1 MSKIVVLEDVTKNY
15 GNKIAVDQITVDFEE
30 GKITGFLGLNGA
42 GKTTTMKIITTY
54 FKPTSGK
61 VFVNNINALEN
72 PYEVRKLI
80 GYLPENF
87 PIYENLTVLDFLRF
101 AASAK
106 DIDKDKVEEE
116 VEKVVKMVGLEN
128 YKNNFLREL
137 SKGYKQRVGIAQ
149 AIIGEPKVIILDEP
163 TQGLDPAQIVE
174 IRNLI
179 KQLSKNRT
187 IILSTHIMQEVEA
200 ICDNVVIIHQG
211 KIKASDKIEN
221 LKEKVSEI
229 TVEYLFD
236 QSLIKS
242 KQQQIK
248 EVLSRY
254 DINDSNIKFEQEVCR
269 IKISKD
275 LESEIEKINAD
286 FIKNEIF
293 FRYVNK
299 HVLTMEDLFLKIIQD
314 NN

>member
-1 MSKIVVLEDVTKNY
+1 
-15 GNKIAVDQITVDFEE
+15 
-30 GKITGFLGLNGA
+30 
-42 GKTTTMKIITTY
+42 
-54 FKPTSGK
+54 
-61 VFVNNINALEN
+61 
-72 PYEVRKLI
+72 
-80 GYLPENF
+80 
-87 PIYENLTVLDFLRF
+87 
-101 AASAK
+101 
-106 DIDKDKVEEE
+106 
-116 VEKVVKMVGLEN
+116 EN

-248 EVLSRY
+248 EVLSKY
-254 DINDSNIKFEQEVCR
+254 DINDSNIKFEQEVCK

>member
-1 MSKIVVLEDVTKNY
+1 MDRIVVLEEVTKKY
-15 GNKIAVDQITVDFEE
+15 DNKTAVDKITVDFEE

-54 FKPTSGK
+54 FKPTSGN

-72 PYEVRKLI
+72 PYEVRKII

-87 PIYENLTVLDFLRF
+87 PIYENLTVTDFLRF

-106 DIDKDKVEEE
+106 NIDNDEIDKE
-116 VEKVVKMVGLEN
+116 VEKTIKMVGLEN

-149 AIIGEPKVIILDEP
+149 AIIGNPKVIILDEP
-163 TQGLDPAQIVE
+163 TQGLDPAQIIE

-179 KQLSKNRT
+179 KQLSKDRT

-211 KIKASDKIEN
+211 KIKANDRIEN
-221 LKEKVSEI
+221 LKERIGNIS
-229 TVEYLFD
+229 VEYLFD
-236 QSLIKS
+236 ELFYNYRDKIMQVLNKYSIK
-242 KQQQIK
+242 K
-248 EVLSRY
+248 EDVEFTEKSC
-254 DINDSNIKFEQEVCR
+254 KV
-269 IKISKD
+269 KIAKD
-275 LESEIEKINAD
+275 LENVIEKINED
-286 FIKNEIF
+286 FIKNEIL

-299 HVLTMEDLFLKIIQD
+299 HVLTMEDLFLKIIQ
-314 NN
+314 NGN